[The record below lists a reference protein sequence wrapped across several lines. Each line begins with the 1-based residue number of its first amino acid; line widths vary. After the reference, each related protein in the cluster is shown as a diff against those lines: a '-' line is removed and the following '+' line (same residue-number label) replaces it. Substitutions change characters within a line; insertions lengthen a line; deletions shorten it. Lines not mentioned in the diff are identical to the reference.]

1 MAYSQQ
7 REPVGRWS
15 KIMMVYR
22 RHSGSWAWIFHRIS
36 GIALT
41 VYLFVHIYALSTL
54 SKGRAEF
61 STEMEMFRKP
71 IFMVLEF
78 LLFLPVIYHSL
89 NGFRIV
95 LVDLGKG
102 ARNQKSLLRTVYAI
116 AGIATIVMAF
126 LMFSHLFSQK

>member
-7 REPVGRWS
+7 REPVGRWT

-54 SKGRAEF
+54 SKGRTAF
-61 STEMEMFRKP
+61 TEEMDMFREP

-89 NGFRIV
+89 NGLRIV
-95 LVDLGKG
+95 LIDFGKG
-102 ARNQKSLLRTVYAI
+102 ARTDKSLQRTVYAV